1 MRGEGIKSAIA
12 SEARKSY
19 QFGAY
24 FSEKKAPTFPAWK
37 CRINS
42 PISLTDIRQSKR
54 AAASGKDQ
62 IMLTLDLKGDL
73 GIMLYDTASPRNDFE
88 TGQQRIDEE
97 TGLPQWSVAVL
108 LRQEDARRAEPINI
122 TVLAKNDP
130 NESFEYGD
138 KVIAE
143 NITCRTGAAQNG
155 GNWVSFTADA
165 IKPAPAKSAA
175 QPKPAEAK

>member
-1 MRGEGIKSAIA
+1 MRVEGITGAIA
-12 SEARKSY
+12 SGLGRSS
-19 QFGAY
+19 QFSWE
-24 FSEKKAPTFPAWK
+24 FSEKNAPAFRMWK
-37 CRINS
+37 CCINS

-54 AAASGKDQ
+54 AAASGRDQ
-62 IMLTLDLKGDL
+62 NMLTLDLKGDL